1 MGNTLKNAKEMPQK
15 NHGRVI
21 GIDWGR
27 LVTGHSSDAVSLR
40 CASANRCSK
49 VQYHPQGSLMFALEA
64 IRLEKNSIE
73 LQFSSKLIQ
82 SELITRSQHFQLPG
96 HQGTTCSERRVCPQ
110 MGTKPFSMRSAF
122 QPCHGPGDHRGWDVG
137 MLGCYSGLIRF
148 DLAHLGFRLGSE
160 IILDIDLQR
169 RVDTAKTLTSEPPE
183 VSIQSHC
190 ISLSQLESSGVARRC
205 SCLELS

>member
-1 MGNTLKNAKEMPQK
+1 
-15 NHGRVI
+15 
-21 GIDWGR
+21 
-27 LVTGHSSDAVSLR
+27 
-40 CASANRCSK
+40 
-49 VQYHPQGSLMFALEA
+49 
-64 IRLEKNSIE
+64 
-73 LQFSSKLIQ
+73 
-82 SELITRSQHFQLPG
+82 
-96 HQGTTCSERRVCPQ
+96 
-110 MGTKPFSMRSAF
+110 
-122 QPCHGPGDHRGWDVG
+122 

-148 DLAHLGFRLGSE
+148 DLDHLGFRLGSE

>member
-1 MGNTLKNAKEMPQK
+1 MFWGRLMHHFLTRETMGNTLKNAKEMPQK

-73 LQFSSKLIQ
+73 FQFPSNFHQISVKFPSNFRQISIKIDPLRTDHT
-82 SELITRSQHFQLPG
+82 ITAFSASRAPG
-96 HQGTTCSERRVCPQ
+96 HD
-110 MGTKPFSMRSAF
+110 MF
-122 QPCHGPGDHRGWDVG
+122 
-137 MLGCYSGLIRF
+137 
-148 DLAHLGFRLGSE
+148 
-160 IILDIDLQR
+160 
-169 RVDTAKTLTSEPPE
+169 
-183 VSIQSHC
+183 
-190 ISLSQLESSGVARRC
+190 
-205 SCLELS
+205 